1 MSRQGPSLSQG
12 YVHACKTI
20 LAYFHFA
27 CKGSIP
33 FLLEDPKKDLKHV
46 TPDGV
51 EYLNSIQEDLTTQS
65 KPPRSNNGSR
75 RMLTCVKNRGSI
87 EQVEKF
93 INVPFINV
101 LVQPNV
107 RQRLAFRYS
116 TRWGSFRFH
125 RRRSSHVS
133 SAIKCIR
140 EKFLP

>member
-1 MSRQGPSLSQG
+1 MSRQGPSLSHG
-12 YVHACKTI
+12 YIHACKTI

-27 CKGSIP
+27 CKGSMP

-51 EYLNSIQEDLTTQS
+51 EYLNSIEKDLTTQS

-75 RMLTCVKNRGSI
+75 RTLTCVKIRRSI

-93 INVPFINV
+93 INVSFRDV
-101 LVQPNV
+101 LVQPNA

-133 SAIKCIR
+133 SAIKRIP
-140 EKFLP
+140 KKYLP